1 MSATS
6 FSKSAFNTSTMPR
19 HLFGYNVVEFLGEG
33 AGSRIYV
40 VTEPI
45 SNKLFALKHVI
56 RKDEKDI
63 RFVEQLEAEFE
74 VSRQFRHP
82 GLRRALDLKVNKTLL
97 RKVTEAALVM
107 ELVDGTP
114 LDSRRPERMADMV
127 SVFIGTAQALAA
139 LHQLGYVHC
148 DLKPN
153 NILVDSDG
161 MVKVIDFG
169 QACKVGT
176 VKERIQGTPDY
187 ISPEQVKCEPVTQR
201 TDIFNFGATMYWG
214 LTGQKI
220 PTLFTIKRAENSF
233 LVDSEIRSPRELN
246 PRVPEPLSNLV
257 MDCCRTVVAKR
268 PGDIGEIARRLE
280 IMHHGLTRPVPAAV
294 PIPDPIAAPR
304 QASAWA

>member
-1 MSATS
+1 MSATQ
-6 FSKSAFNTSTMPR
+6 FSKSAFNTSAMPR
-19 HLFGYNVVEFLGEG
+19 QLFGYNVVEFLGEG

-40 VTEPI
+40 VTEPAT
-45 SNKLFALKHVI
+45 NKLFALKHVV
-56 RKDEKDI
+56 RKEDKDI

-74 VSRQFRHP
+74 VSRHFHHP
-82 GLRRALDLKVNKTLL
+82 GLRRALDLKISKTLL
-97 RKVTEAALVM
+97 RKVTEAALIM

-114 LDSRRPERMADMV
+114 LDSRPPERMADMV
-127 SVFIGTAQALAA
+127 SVFIGTAHALAA

-153 NILVDSDG
+153 NILIDSSG
-161 MVKVIDFG
+161 AVKIIDFG
-169 QACKVGT
+169 QACKSGT

-187 ISPEQVKCEPVTQR
+187 ISPEQVRCEPVVQR

-233 LVDSEIRSPRELN
+233 LVDSEIPSPRELN

-257 MDCCRTVVAKR
+257 MDCCRTVAAKR
-268 PGDIGEIARRLE
+268 PGDIGEIAHRLE
-280 IMHHGLTRPVPAAV
+280 IMHHGLTRPIPAAIPM
-294 PIPDPIAAPR
+294 PIPTVPR
-304 QASAWA
+304 QTSVMA